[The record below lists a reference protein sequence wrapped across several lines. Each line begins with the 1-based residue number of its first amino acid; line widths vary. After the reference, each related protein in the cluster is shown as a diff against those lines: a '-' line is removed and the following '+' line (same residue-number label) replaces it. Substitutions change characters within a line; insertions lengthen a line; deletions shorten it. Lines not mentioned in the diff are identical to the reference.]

1 MTIPRKI
8 IHLDMDAFYAAVEQR
23 DFPDYRGQPV
33 IVGGDPERRG
43 VVATCSYEARRF
55 GVRSAMSAARA
66 RQLCPQAIFVRPRFA
81 VYRQISQTLQAIFRR
96 YTSLIEPVALD
107 EAYLDVTSVTAFHG
121 SATRLAQDIKRAIQE
136 ETHLTAS
143 AGVSYNKF
151 LAKLASDLNKP
162 DGFYLIT
169 PEAGPAFV
177 EALPIERFH
186 GVGPATAARM
196 KASGIHSGR
205 DLKAW
210 SEARLRQVFG
220 KLGRYY
226 YLLARGIDERP
237 VISQRVRHSLGAETT
252 FPQDLEDLAVLQGHL
267 LDLAGEV
274 VAALA
279 EHQCVGYTLTV
290 KVKYA
295 TFEQVTRRQTV
306 ASPLRTVADLQPLL
320 PVLLARTDAG
330 RRPVRLLGVIVSNL
344 EEATVAPQGA
354 LDL

>member
-1 MTIPRKI
+1 MTTPHKI

-23 DFPDYRGQPV
+23 DFPEYRGQPV
-33 IVGGDPERRG
+33 IVGGDPDRRG

-55 GVRSAMSAARA
+55 GVRSAISAARA
-66 RQLCPQAIFVRPRFA
+66 RQFCPQAIFVRPRFA
-81 VYRQISQTLQAIFRR
+81 VYRQISQTLHTIFRR
-96 YTSLIEPVALD
+96 YTPQVEPVALD
-107 EAYLDVTSVTAFHG
+107 EAYLDVTGVAAFQG

-136 ETHLTAS
+136 ETQLTAS

-162 DGFYLIT
+162 DGLYLIT
-169 PEAGPAFV
+169 PDAGPAFV
-177 EALPIERFH
+177 EQLPIDRFH

-196 KASGIHSGR
+196 KALGIHTGQ
-205 DLKAW
+205 DLKSW

-220 KLGRYY
+220 KLGRHY
-226 YLLARGIDERP
+226 YLLARG
-237 VISQRVRHSLGAETT
+237 RHSLGAETT
-252 FPQDLEDLAVLQGHL
+252 FPQDLNDLTAMQLHL

-274 VAALA
+274 AATLA
-279 EHQCVGYTLTV
+279 EHQRVGYTLTV

-295 TFEQVTRRQTV
+295 NFEQVTRRQTV
-306 ASPLRTVADLQPLL
+306 AYPLQTVADLQPLL

-344 EEATVAPQGA
+344 EEATAAPQGK
-354 LDL
+354 LDF

>member
-1 MTIPRKI
+1 MTPPRKI

-33 IVGGDPERRG
+33 IVGGDPEYRG

-96 YTSLIEPVALD
+96 YTHLIEPVALD
-107 EAYLDVTSVTAFHG
+107 EAYLDVTGVTAFQG
-121 SATRLAQDIKRAIQE
+121 SATRLAQEIKRAIQE
-136 ETHLTAS
+136 ETQLTAS

-162 DGFYLIT
+162 DGLYLIT

-177 EALPIERFH
+177 ESLPIERFH

-196 KASGIHSGR
+196 KALGIHTGR
-205 DLKAW
+205 DLQAW

-237 VISQRVRHSLGAETT
+237 VISQRVRLSLGAETT
-252 FPQDLEDLAVLQGHL
+252 FPQDLDDLTVLQQHL
-267 LDLAGEV
+267 LELASEV

-279 EHQCVGYTLTV
+279 EHQRVGYTLTV

-295 TFEQVTRRQTV
+295 NFEQVTRRQTV
-306 ASPLRTVADLQPLL
+306 TSPLRTVAELQPLL
-320 PVLLARTDAG
+320 PVLLARTEAG
-330 RRPVRLLGVIVSNL
+330 QRPVRLLGVIVSNL
-344 EEATVAPQGA
+344 EEASVAPQGA

>member
-143 AGVSYNKF
+143 AGVSYHKF

-162 DGFYLIT
+162 DGFYWIT

-186 GVGPATAARM
+186 GVGPATSARM

-220 KLGRYY
+220 KLGRY
-226 YLLARGIDERP
+226 
-237 VISQRVRHSLGAETT
+237 
-252 FPQDLEDLAVLQGHL
+252 
-267 LDLAGEV
+267 
-274 VAALA
+274 
-279 EHQCVGYTLTV
+279 
-290 KVKYA
+290 
-295 TFEQVTRRQTV
+295 
-306 ASPLRTVADLQPLL
+306 
-320 PVLLARTDAG
+320 
-330 RRPVRLLGVIVSNL
+330 
-344 EEATVAPQGA
+344 
-354 LDL
+354 

>member
-1 MTIPRKI
+1 MPRKI

-23 DFPDYRGQPV
+23 DFPDYRGQPL

-55 GVRSAMSAARA
+55 GVRSAMSAACA
-66 RQLCPQAIFVRPRFA
+66 RQLCPQAIFVRPRFT

-96 YTSLIEPVALD
+96 YTPLIEPVALD
-107 EAYLDVTSVTAFHG
+107 EAYLDVTGITTFQG
-121 SATRLAQDIKRAIQE
+121 SATRLAQEIKRAIQE
-136 ETHLTAS
+136 ETQLTAS

-162 DGFYLIT
+162 DGLYLIT

-177 EALPIERFH
+177 ESLSIERFH

-196 KASGIHSGR
+196 KASGIYSGR
-205 DLKAW
+205 DLKSW

-220 KLGRYY
+220 KLGRHY

-237 VISQRVRHSLGAETT
+237 VISQRGRLSLGAETT
-252 FPQDLEDLAVLQGHL
+252 FPQDLDDLAVLQSHL

-279 EHQCVGYTLTV
+279 EHQQVGYTLTV

-295 TFEQVTRRQTV
+295 NFEQVTRCQTM

-320 PVLLARTDAG
+320 PVLLARTEAG

-344 EEATVAPQGA
+344 EEIFMDPQGE